1 MPQLIFLHQKWLGG
15 AQNLIIWLKMCIH
28 KLGWTFQTENHDDV
42 DLHKLKLCKIQIL
55 IIKKC
60 INFLIDTQIVAS
72 IGSNMNEP

>member
-42 DLHKLKLCKIQIL
+42 DLHKLKLCKIQNIL
-55 IIKKC
+55 DGLQNQSLIVNQNGKHR
-60 INFLIDTQIVAS
+60 FLREYQ
-72 IGSNMNEP
+72 